1 MMKKWMNMNL
11 NAYEFSLLSK
21 VYAQKEY
28 TNAIKI
34 IYN

>member
-1 MMKKWMNMNL
+1 MNMNL
-11 NAYEFSLLSK
+11 NAYEEFSLLSK